1 VSQRPSFRAF
11 LTAGVLAAVVSVA
24 INAVLFWIAQA
35 AGAWS
40 MTVVT
45 PAGDPIELSAVA
57 FLSAGPAIVGSLL
70 AWLLI
75 AFVPRGRT
83 VFLVVAALVLAVFLI
98 PPFQLGAPAGM
109 VIVLQ
114 VMHLVVAAATVGL
127 VLRAAASPR
136 S

>member
-1 VSQRPSFRAF
+1 MSPRPSFRSF

-40 MTVVT
+40 MAVVT
-45 PAGDPIELSAVA
+45 PTGDPIELSAIA
-57 FLSAGPAIVGSLL
+57 FLSVGPAVLGSLL

-83 VFLVVAALVLAVFLI
+83 VFLAVSALVLAAFLI
-98 PPFQLGAPAGM
+98 PPFQLGAPVGM

-114 VMHLVVAAATVGL
+114 LMHLVVAAATVGL
-127 VLRAAASPR
+127 ALRAVASPR
-136 S
+136 V

>member
-1 VSQRPSFRAF
+1 MSQRPSFRAF

-40 MTVVT
+40 LAASGPT
-45 PAGDPIELSAVA
+45 GDPIELSAVV
-57 FLSAGPAIVGSLL
+57 FLSVGPAIAGTLL

-75 AFVPRGRT
+75 AFVPKGRT
-83 VFLVVAALVLAVFLI
+83 VFLAIAALVFAAFLI
-98 PPFQLGAPAGM
+98 PPFQLGAPVSM

-114 VMHLVVAAATVGL
+114 AMHLVVAAVTVGL
-127 VLRAAASPR
+127 ALRAAASPR

>member
-1 VSQRPSFRAF
+1 MSQRPSFRAF
-11 LTAGVLAAVVSVA
+11 LTAGALAAVVSVA
-24 INAVLFWIAQA
+24 VNAVLFWIAQA
-35 AGAWS
+35 VGAWS
-40 MTVVT
+40 VAVAGPT
-45 PAGDPIELSAVA
+45 GDPIELSAVV
-57 FLSAGPAIVGSLL
+57 FLSVAPALAGSLL

-75 AFVPRGRT
+75 AFVPKGRT
-83 VFLVVAALVLAVFLI
+83 VFLAVAALVFAFFVI

-109 VIVLQ
+109 VIALQ